1 MMLTES
7 IISNKAHITH
17 DDLESMIKQ
26 LLPKTTTAIK
36 TQGVGMAPVNI
47 ALIKY
52 WGKRCQ
58 MLNLPVTDSLSV
70 TLPTC
75 YSKTQIKPSLSGDL
89 YYLHG
94 EKLSET
100 STFFKRM
107 AAFLDLFRTQ
117 DVPFFEV
124 HTENSVPTAAGLAS
138 SASGFAALVLALNDL
153 FDWHLPNKTLSIL
166 ARLGSGSACRSL
178 WNGFVHWHA
187 GVAEDGLDSFA
198 TPIATTWPN
207 LMMGI
212 IMVNDQQK
220 SISSRQAMQ
229 QTIASSPLYQAWPAT
244 VTHHLTQLLAAIATQ
259 DFVLLGQTS
268 EHNAECMH
276 ATMQASWPSINYRLP
291 QTLAVIE
298 TVKTLRQDGLAVY
311 FTQDAGPNI
320 KLLFEQKDL
329 NALQTHF
336 PKMRAWSLF

>member
-1 MMLTES
+1 MLTES
-7 IISNKAHITH
+7 VFSNKTHITH
-17 DDLESMIKQ
+17 NDLENMIKQ
-26 LLPKTTTAIK
+26 LLPKTTAAIK
-36 TQGVGMAPVNI
+36 IQGVGVAPVNI

-58 MLNLPVTDSLSV
+58 IFNLPVTDSLSV
-70 TLPTC
+70 TLPNC
-75 YSKTQIKPSLSGDL
+75 YSKTQIKPSLSSDL

-94 EKLSET
+94 EKSLENSM
-100 STFFKRM
+100 FFKRT
-107 AAFLDLFRTQ
+107 AAFLDLFRTP

-124 HTENSVPTAAGLAS
+124 CTENTVPTAAGLAS

-153 FDWHLPNKTLSIL
+153 FGWHLSDKHLSIL

-187 GVAEDGLDSFA
+187 GIAEDGLDSFA
-198 TPIATTWPN
+198 TPLATIWPN

-212 IMVNDQQK
+212 IMINDQQK

-229 QTIASSPLYQAWPAT
+229 QTVNTSTLYQAWPAT
-244 VTHHLTQLLAAIATQ
+244 VTHHLTKLLAAIATQ
-259 DFVLLGQTS
+259 DFALLGQTT

-276 ATMQASWPSINYRLP
+276 ATMQASWPSISYRLP

-329 NALQTHF
+329 NALQMHF
-336 PKMRAWSLF
+336 PQMQAWSLF